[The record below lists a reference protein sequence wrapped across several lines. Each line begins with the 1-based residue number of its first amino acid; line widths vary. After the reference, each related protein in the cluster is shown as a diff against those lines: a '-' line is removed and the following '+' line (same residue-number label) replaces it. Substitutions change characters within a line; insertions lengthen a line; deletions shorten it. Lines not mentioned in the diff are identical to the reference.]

1 MLTEN
6 VKHFAKKLFKIFL
19 FTNIHAQNKGCLCFV
34 QLTTFTIISWRKA
47 HITVSLNII
56 PVVFKVYS

>member
-1 MLTEN
+1 MLKTK
-6 VKHFAKKLFKIFL
+6 VVYV
-19 FTNIHAQNKGCLCFV
+19 FV

-56 PVVFKVYS
+56 PVVFTVYS